1 MLQQAGKSFQV
12 ELLKMHP
19 KYDSTVS
26 GKQPNPFDKKYTQDI
41 ERTTV
46 MVSMKI
52 DTAED
57 KLLLNTNESYTMGLN
72 TTENGVV
79 EVKVCTLNKFPS

>member
-1 MLQQAGKSFQV
+1 MLQNAGKSFQV

-19 KYDSTVS
+19 AYDAMVS

-52 DTAED
+52 DSPED
-57 KLLLNTNESYTMGLN
+57 RLTLNTNESYTMGVN

-79 EVKVCTLNKFPS
+79 EVKVLLSTTL